1 MERGI
6 ILQYNM
12 ANQTMFNSDTAQSTT
27 KEGQL
32 KAYEPIGFEWDAHPF
47 SKKDA
52 WFNESLT
59 MPREVNEDD
68 FFASLSQ
75 ADWDLLSS
83 RRRNEFA
90 DARNWVN
97 WCRRIEQQRMM
108 PVSPPSKKEN
118 RIHTPFVVEDPKI
131 KLRRDYLEDPA
142 KYFANTREQRSA
154 IALIESEI
162 VKQMG
167 MWQLNAELL
176 MEREEAKMTVAAEK
190 IQAAW
195 RALCETTKKLDEMEY
210 MWDRFERMCIDMD

>member
-1 MERGI
+1 
-6 ILQYNM
+6 M
-12 ANQTMFNSDTAQSTT
+12 ANQTMFHSDTAQSTT
-27 KEGQL
+27 KEGQN

-52 WFNESLT
+52 WYNESIK
-59 MPREVNEDD
+59 MPREATEDD

-75 ADWDLLSS
+75 ADWKLLSS
-83 RRRNEFA
+83 RRRDDFA
-90 DARNWVN
+90 DARNWVS
-97 WCRRIEQQRMM
+97 WCVHIERLRSM
-108 PVSPPSKKEN
+108 PVAPPSKKES
-118 RIHTPFVVEDPKI
+118 RVHAPVVIEDPKI

-142 KYFANTREQRSA
+142 KYFANTREQRRA

-162 VKQMG
+162 TKQMG

-195 RALCETTKKLDEMEY
+195 KALCETNKKLDEMEH
-210 MWDRFERMCIDMD
+210 MWECFERMCYDMD